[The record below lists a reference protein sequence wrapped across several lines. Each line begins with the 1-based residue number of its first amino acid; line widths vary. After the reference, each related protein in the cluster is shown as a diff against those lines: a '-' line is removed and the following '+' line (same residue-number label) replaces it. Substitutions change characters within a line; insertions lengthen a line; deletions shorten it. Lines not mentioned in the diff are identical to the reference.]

1 MFRAVSCVLGFIDF
15 IGFNYGES
23 SIASFWSSRTLDRK
37 RRLSLRCPMVLV
49 VCPNLAIDY
58 TLRVD
63 ELRPGDVHRAQS
75 FERQAG
81 GKGVNAA
88 RALRSLGQEAVIC
101 GFVGGDSGRF
111 IERGLTEE
119 NLRRELVPIGSE
131 SRTCVIVLS
140 TDGEP
145 TVVNESGPTVT
156 ESDTLM
162 SLVAG
167 LIPESDAVAMMGS
180 LPPGIPSHSYAQLT
194 KRCRDA
200 EVPCLVDTSG
210 PALEMALE
218 EHPTY
223 AKPNRTEAEELLGHP
238 LSDEIASARE
248 IQSLGAEVVV
258 LTLGNESAVL
268 CASALEGRL
277 RAQAALR

>member
-1 MFRAVSCVLGFIDF
+1 M
-15 IGFNYGES
+15 
-23 SIASFWSSRTLDRK
+23 
-37 RRLSLRCPMVLV
+37 
-49 VCPNLAIDY
+49 
-58 TLRVD
+58 
-63 ELRPGDVHRAQS
+63 
-75 FERQAG
+75 
-81 GKGVNAA
+81 
-88 RALRSLGQEAVIC
+88 IC

-140 TDGEP
+140 TNGEP

-180 LPPGIPSHSYAQLT
+180 LPPGMPSHSYAQLT

-210 PALEMALE
+210 PAL
-218 EHPTY
+218 
-223 AKPNRTEAEELLGHP
+223 
-238 LSDEIASARE
+238 
-248 IQSLGAEVVV
+248 
-258 LTLGNESAVL
+258 TLGNEGAVL

-277 RAQAALR
+277 RAQAVTPVNPTGAGDALAAGLIAGHLKGGSLRSLATN